1 MTNPSDPWSRRPDP
15 DPVDGPT
22 EKVGRA
28 GGPAGHT
35 AEAGAAYGPTENYAA
50 PTDYFAQPPGPDATR
65 VMPPPDAAWGAY
77 ESGGG
82 YAPTSSYETQY
93 LQPGA
98 YAPPGAGGYP
108 GYPVAP
114 GVPGGQQPGGYPPPG
129 GPQPPKRN
137 KNLWVVLGIAAFVLV
152 ALAGVSVGV
161 LLANKD
167 SSSDTASSTRTTTGN
182 AFPLPLDTGTSGVP
196 LPSGIPQIPGFGDIE
211 GLGADMG
218 TIASNDGKTLTMT
231 TLAGDTVTVKTDAST
246 QVISLSS
253 TTVADLK
260 VGEMVMVEGDKA
272 ADGTIQAKII
282 ISTSLPS
289 APR

>member
-15 DPVDGPT
+15 HPVDGPT
-22 EKVGRA
+22 EKVDRVGEP
-28 GGPAGHT
+28 GGHT
-35 AEAGAAYGPTENYAA
+35 SEPGEAYGPTEYYSA

-65 VMPPPDAAWGAY
+65 VMPPPDAGWGAY

-82 YAPTSSYETQY
+82 YAQTSSYETQY
-93 LQPGA
+93 AQPGA
-98 YAPPGAGGYP
+98 YAPPGAAGYP
-108 GYPVAP
+108 GAP
-114 GVPGGQQPGGYPPPG
+114 GYPGGPGGPGGYQPGYPPPS

-137 KNLWVVLGIAAFVLV
+137 KSMWVVVGVAAFVLV
-152 ALAGVSVGV
+152 ALGGVIAGV

-167 SSSDTASSTRTTTGN
+167 SSSDTASSGRTSTTNPLLVPSLPGTTG
-182 AFPLPLDTGTSGVP
+182 GQ

-231 TLAGDTVTVKTDAST
+231 TLAGDTVTVKTDADT
-246 QVISLSS
+246 QVISLTT

-260 VGEMVMVEGDKA
+260 VGEMVMV
-272 ADGTIQAKII
+272 
-282 ISTSLPS
+282 
-289 APR
+289 